1 MEREP
6 RKYHKSLLVPTK
18 NAANTGMTEREIAE
32 FIGIN
37 YSTLQVWKSDIP
49 EFREALLAGK
59 EGPNR
64 RVVAALYQSAIG
76 YTVEIRKGQVNKQG
90 ELVEWTE
97 TVFVKPEV
105 AAQIFFLKNRDNEN
119 WNDRTA
125 MPTVPSKTFRMPSLR
140 ALFARRP
147 RVSLQQRQ
155 RTKSLKALWSANGRP
170 RMSLLNKFKARW
182 TCYWHGHMWTWL
194 ADRSLHDIYCRRCKT
209 RW

>member
-119 WNDRTA
+119 WNDRNGNADSSFQNLSDAELARLVREKAARLIATKA
-125 MPTVPSKTFRMPSLR
+125 ADKVLEGVVVSERPTKNVTPK
-140 ALFARRP
+140 
-147 RVSLQQRQ
+147 
-155 RTKSLKALWSANGRP
+155 
-170 RMSLLNKFKARW
+170 
-182 TCYWHGHMWTWL
+182 
-194 ADRSLHDIYCRRCKT
+194 
-209 RW
+209 